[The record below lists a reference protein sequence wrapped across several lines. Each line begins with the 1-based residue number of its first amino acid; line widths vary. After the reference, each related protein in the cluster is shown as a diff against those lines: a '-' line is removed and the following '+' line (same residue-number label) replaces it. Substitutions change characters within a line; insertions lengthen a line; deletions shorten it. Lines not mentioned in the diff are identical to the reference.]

1 MDAFKSDATS
11 AQARHDLAL
20 DEDWYHTI
28 ELKPDVFTPGKSYS
42 NVALTRRILK
52 ACPIE
57 GAVCLDVGAM
67 DGMISAILHRRG
79 ARRVIACDRYD
90 RRRHIGIVSR
100 CLGADIDYVGRVTL
114 AEMRRLGPQ
123 LVGDPF
129 DVIVFSG
136 VLYHMYDPMNA
147 LALVRSMVRPGGI
160 VVVESQAIL
169 TNKMVGYFNAA
180 GSIDADQHNYWN
192 MSVALLDYLFRY
204 FRLKPLDC
212 SYFTWGSSTEDGCS
226 LARVCVACEAVTSA
240 LPDEGDQY
248 MIASLRDDDAEYPEW
263 AAERRDPLQYAGSCS
278 PLVRRPSGAVDLYR
292 TITSTPPIVWGEEDV
307 RLALAAR
314 G

>member
-1 MDAFKSDATS
+1 MDAFKSDAPS
-11 AQARHDLAL
+11 AQIRGELAL

-28 ELKPDVFTPGKSYS
+28 ELKPDVFTPGKSYT
-42 NVALTRRILK
+42 NVALTRKILK

-57 GAVCLDVGAM
+57 DAICLDIGAM
-67 DGMISAILHRRG
+67 DGMMSAILHRRG

-90 RRRHIGIVSR
+90 RRRHIEIVSR
-100 CLGADIDYVGRVTL
+100 SLGAEIDYVGRATL
-114 AEMRRLGPQ
+114 ADMRRLGPQ
-123 LVGDPF
+123 LAGDPF
-129 DVIVFSG
+129 DIIVFSG
-136 VLYHMYDPMNA
+136 VLYHMYDPMNG

-169 TNKMVGYFNAA
+169 TNKMVSYFNAA
-180 GSIDADQHNYWN
+180 GNIAIDPHNYWN

-212 SYFTWGSSTEDGCS
+212 RYYTWGKSAEDGCPV
-226 LARVCVACEAVTSA
+226 ARVCVACEAVAAA
-240 LPDEGDQY
+240 LPDEGDRY
-248 MIASLRDDDAEYPEW
+248 MATPQRDDDAEYPEW
-263 AAERRDPLQYAGSCS
+263 ATDKREPLRYAGSGS
-278 PLVRRPSGAVDLYR
+278 PLVRRASGAVDLYK
-292 TITSTPPIVWGEEDV
+292 TITSTPPITWGEDDV

>member
-11 AQARHDLAL
+11 AQTRGDLAL

-42 NVALTRRILK
+42 NVALTRRILT

-57 GAVCLDVGAM
+57 GAACLDIGAM

-90 RRRHIGIVSR
+90 RRRHIEIVSR
-100 CLGADIDYVGRVTL
+100 CLGADIDYVGRATL
-114 AEMRRLGPQ
+114 ADMRRLAPQ

-136 VLYHMYDPMNA
+136 VLYHMYDPMNG

-169 TNKMVGYFNAA
+169 TNKMVSYFNAA
-180 GSIDADQHNYWN
+180 GNIAIDPHNYWN

-212 SYFTWGSSTEDGCS
+212 RYFTWGSSTEDGCPI
-226 LARVCVACEAVTSA
+226 ARVCVACEAVPSA

-248 MIASLRDDDAEYPEW
+248 MAAPLRDDDAEYPEW
-263 AAERRDPLQYAGSCS
+263 ATDKREPLRYAGSGS
-278 PLVRRPSGAVDLYR
+278 PLVKRASGAVDLYK
-292 TITSTPPIVWGEEDV
+292 TITSTPPVAWNEEDV